1 MAEQEK
7 TQGAP
12 PNALVHQVKIVA
24 ELNRYKTAFEQ
35 ALPRHITADRLARIS
50 LTALRK
56 TPKLYMCTLD
66 SFIGSI
72 LTAAQVGL
80 EPNVQGQCY
89 LIPYKQEC
97 TFVAGWRGLMD
108 LVSRTGRAMAETHPV
123 YDGDL
128 FEYEYGSKSFVRH
141 KPGKFF
147 GDEKALIYTYAI
159 GRVKGMEDF
168 PWLEVWD
175 VDRITL
181 HRNRNNRV
189 GDDHYSYK
197 HWEMYA
203 RKIPLLQVIKYLPS
217 SIELATTLDLD
228 ASAAE
233 GKQALTIEG
242 VFAQSPDSEGKR
254 VEKELEAE
262 GLMEKLGWDDGKRKS
277 VRESYLSHSGGLDEL
292 LGYLGKQSAPLSNG
306 QGQSQQQTQQQS
318 TEGTGKQTTR
328 RGKQHTDSKTEPP
341 QDQAG
346 QQTEQQPSDPAPST
360 QTQQSEPQ
368 SGTRPSG
375 NGSPNLFNSEDMG
388 AFKKF

>member
-1 MAEQEK
+1 MSK
-7 TQGAP
+7 TGTNQLHGSAFEFLRNSALDARNFFGSSTPPLQRNEFGGVLGGPIKKDKTFFFGEYAGFRQLAGEPKKKVLSFLIGP
-12 PNALVHQVKIVA
+12 PNTPPNSNSIRGGGRAKSASRPGRCLLENSK
-24 ELNRYKTAFEQ
+24 
-35 ALPRHITADRLARIS
+35 ALPCNWLVPVLLTICVIVPRLS
-50 LTALRK
+50 T
-56 TPKLYMCTLD
+56 YW
-66 SFIGSI
+66 
-72 LTAAQVGL
+72 V
-80 EPNVQGQCY
+80 
-89 LIPYKQEC
+89 
-97 TFVAGWRGLMD
+97 
-108 LVSRTGRAMAETHPV
+108 
-123 YDGDL
+123 
-128 FEYEYGSKSFVRH
+128 
-141 KPGKFF
+141 
-147 GDEKALIYTYAI
+147 IYTYAI

-346 QQTEQQPSDPAPST
+346 QRTEQQPSDPAPST
-360 QTQQSEPQ
+360 QTQK
-368 SGTRPSG
+368 GTANMEQGRVVTGGCRSLQQRG
-375 NGSPNLFNSEDMG
+375 HG
-388 AFKKF
+388 APWKKF